1 MMNSQHSNTYAGQ
14 PTRLSWCYLRQLFK
28 HYPFSW
34 CCIVCIWVLC
44 LIPIPETPLS
54 DIRFIDKWTHFVFY
68 GGLCLVI
75 WLEYG
80 HRHSVID
87 KTTTL
92 IGAIVLPVV
101 MGGLI
106 EIVQATCTGGNRS
119 GDVTDWLA
127 DAVGVALGQLIGIPL
142 AMWLANRNK
151 AK

>member
-1 MMNSQHSNTYAGQ
+1 MIQIK
-14 PTRLSWCYLRQLFK
+14 PLVLSSSSLF
-28 HYPFSW
+28 HF
-34 CCIVCIWVLC
+34 CIC
-44 LIPIPETPLS
+44 S
-54 DIRFIDKWTHFVFY
+54 GIDD
-68 GGLCLVI
+68 
-75 WLEYG
+75 
-80 HRHSVID
+80 RHSVIN

-142 AMWLANRNK
+142 ATWLANGNK